1 MTPFRPAPFV
11 WIAGGGAFALALFL
25 TLGAVA
31 IVALYAEAPG
41 GLTTADWRA
50 LRFTAMQAFLSAA
63 FSILFAI
70 PVARALA
77 RRRFW
82 GRDMLARLMG
92 APFLL
97 PVVVA
102 ILGVVAIWGRSGLVS
117 QILMAFGME
126 RLNVYGMAGVLI
138 AHVFFN
144 MPLAVRLI
152 LQGYAEIPAERWR
165 LAAQLGVEG
174 RALWRLL
181 EWPMLRA
188 VAPGAFALIFLIC
201 ATSFAV
207 ALSLGGGPRATTLE
221 LAIYQA
227 MRFDFDLGRAALLA
241 GLQFALCIGLAV
253 FATGFATR
261 MGFGAGMDG
270 SVERFDGRGGGARA
284 FDAAAIIAAILFL
297 GGPMAAALWHGLP
310 GLAQMGGGVWAAATR
325 SVAVALTSG
334 ALCIALALS
343 LAALIVA
350 AEARWRIASKGAEA
364 LGLITL
370 ALSPFVTGVA
380 LFILLRPLVSPV
392 QVALALTA
400 LVNAMMALP
409 FALRLL
415 LPPFRVAVADYG
427 RLAASLGMGS
437 WARLRLIWAPRLREP
452 LGFAL
457 GVAAAL
463 SMGDLGV
470 IALFSAPNE
479 PTLPLYMYGL
489 LSAHRIEAAGGAA
502 LLLAALAFAIFWAF
516 DEWGRRGQ
524 A

>member
-1 MTPFRPAPFV
+1 M
-11 WIAGGGAFALALFL
+11 
-25 TLGAVA
+25 GAVF

-41 GLTTADWRA
+41 GLTIADWRA
-50 LRFTAMQAFLSAA
+50 LRFTATQAFLSAA
-63 FSILFAI
+63 LSILFAI

-77 RRRFW
+77 RRRFF
-82 GRDMLARLMG
+82 GREMLALMMG

-152 LQGYAEIPAERWR
+152 LQGYAEIPTERWR

-261 MGFGAGMDG
+261 MGFGAGLDG
-270 SVERFDGRGGGARA
+270 SVERYDGRGRGARA
-284 FDAAAIIAAILFL
+284 FDA
-297 GGPMAAALWHGLP
+297 
-310 GLAQMGGGVWAAATR
+310 
-325 SVAVALTSG
+325 
-334 ALCIALALS
+334 
-343 LAALIVA
+343 
-350 AEARWRIASKGAEA
+350 
-364 LGLITL
+364 
-370 ALSPFVTGVA
+370 
-380 LFILLRPLVSPV
+380 
-392 QVALALTA
+392 
-400 LVNAMMALP
+400 
-409 FALRLL
+409 
-415 LPPFRVAVADYG
+415 
-427 RLAASLGMGS
+427 
-437 WARLRLIWAPRLREP
+437 
-452 LGFAL
+452 
-457 GVAAAL
+457 
-463 SMGDLGV
+463 
-470 IALFSAPNE
+470 
-479 PTLPLYMYGL
+479 
-489 LSAHRIEAAGGAA
+489 
-502 LLLAALAFAIFWAF
+502 FAI
-516 DEWGRRGQ
+516 
-524 A
+524 